1 MKRVLILHPKE
12 RKALSPQGNKQYAVT
27 LFPWAH
33 GALELPVN
41 PSSMLFLCLSLRSL
55 SKLVGMLPSRGMGN
69 QVSSREQ
76 ECMPTEFHVERKQSL
91 RSIRL
96 AFTWTFLGMNVCDL
110 SASQT
115 QDTWTL
121 AWDPKGKQNHE
132 RTKQAS
138 SPKPLWWSLVVDVT
152 TWRTCLHQ
160 MVHRAQDSS
169 RRTTT
174 TTMGRPTWNIR
185 TSVPTT
191 SPSMQQ
197 LKLLNGWESITLMTM
212 RDDLEQRAWKEQTV
226 LVWSPTERLLL
237 NHANTPGFLAPG
249 GEEFNRGQRG
259 GLIPQSFCV
268 IKFY

>member
-110 SASQT
+110 ICFSNPGH
-115 QDTWTL
+115 L
-121 AWDPKGKQNHE
+121 N
-132 RTKQAS
+132 
-138 SPKPLWWSLVVDVT
+138 
-152 TWRTCLHQ
+152 TCLRSQ
-160 MVHRAQDSS
+160 RKTESWKDKASFITKAFMMVSGG
-169 RRTTT
+169 RRDN
-174 TTMGRPTWNIR
+174 MENMPT
-185 TSVPTT
+185 SDGPQ
-191 SPSMQQ
+191 SPGLQQ
-197 LKLLNGWESITLMTM
+197 E
-212 RDDLEQRAWKEQTV
+212 DH
-226 LVWSPTERLLL
+226 
-237 NHANTPGFLAPG
+237 NH
-249 GEEFNRGQRG
+249 NRGPPNLEYQNFSPYHISQHATIKIVEWVREYHSHDSERWSG
-259 GLIPQSFCV
+259 AKSLEGANCACLITCWKVVVESREYTGILGPRRRIQSGARDEAWLLRAFV
-268 IKFY
+268 